1 MNEIVAGIIRHA
13 LTALGGV
20 LVSGLYLTTTQSATI
35 VVEEPLDRRP
45 GTCESASA
53 VPVTLVKETE
63 IVSEQ
68 QVPRSRRLLLTMVAL
83 FIVGTLAL
91 IAFVLL
97 SDFPGQ
103 PEGSANKADAPPEDV
118 RRER

>member
-1 MNEIVAGIIRHA
+1 M
-13 LTALGGV
+13 
-20 LVSGLYLTTTQSATI
+20 
-35 VVEEPLDRRP
+35 
-45 GTCESASA
+45 
-53 VPVTLVKETE
+53 
-63 IVSEQ
+63 SEQ

-91 IAFVLL
+91 IALVLL

-103 PEGSANKADAPPEDV
+103 PKGSANKADAPPEDV